1 MRSQLYALG
10 AQIGVCLL
18 ASPAPTIA
26 APLAGAT
33 SKNLLTQASGNS
45 LVVQVQRRRGRASGG
60 FRGGRGYRGGGGGYG
75 YGYGGNGGAAAA
87 GFLGGLFLGA
97 IIANEAQHNQGV
109 DYCIHRYRSY
119 DPNSMTYLG
128 YDGRCHSCP

>member
-10 AQIGVCLL
+10 AQIGVCLP

-33 SKNLLTQASGNS
+33 SKNFLTQASGNS

-60 FRGGRGYRGGGGGYG
+60 FRGGRGYRGG
-75 YGYGGNGGAAAA
+75 GYGGNGGAAAA

-128 YDGRCHSCP
+128 YDGRRHSCP